1 MSATV
6 AAALKKIAVA
16 ILTDKKLRKTF
27 LGIVLGIIVIIVMPF
42 AAIIALFNGGINIDT
57 NRLQT
62 LVVQNMSAE
71 EQARLQRVEDL
82 MYEIKDE
89 MTDAGFD
96 KQRVKEAQVLYVLA
110 LSDCSEEAGFVDKL
124 VGCFAEGQSD
134 AELIAAVNAAFGTDL
149 SAEDFTK
156 VMSAIRAVYI
166 STAGYIDPST
176 KNNLDLVQWAKNA
189 YSRGW
194 GYVRLLRARGIGI
207 FFEEQNI
214 DTLKSDS
221 ELYLVIYAGFAQ
233 SESESIS
240 KNITWSYRKNFED
253 GKPIFMFKKLLGY
266 KKGEDGEPV
275 IVPEEAEIV
284 ERIYTMYLSG
294 MTVDVISRQLQ
305 SEHIVIPDKKFSFG
319 KNMVMNILKNEKYCG
334 DCILQKTVTVD
345 CISKTRK
352 KNEGEAP
359 MYIVENS
366 HPAIISRE
374 MFNRAQ
380 EELSKRKARSP
391 QSQKTAITASGKYS
405 KYALTDVLICAE
417 CGSRYKRVTW
427 TSLGQKRIVW
437 RCVNRLDNGKKYC
450 QHSPTLSEPA
460 LQEAIVRALNKFND
474 EDTSTYLTLMKATIG
489 EAIGAN
495 GGSDEIDLLE
505 RRIDALNSRMLKM
518 VSDSVERGADMEENE
533 DEFKTISEQIEQLNR
548 RIEAIRKSEGSDED
562 RQERLSL
569 IQATIDQR
577 EAHRDTYD
585 DAIVRQMIE
594 CVKIHEGGKLTII
607 FGGGYEIEEQI

>member
-1 MSATV
+1 MRLPSGRACSSKFFSDSRWTS
-6 AAALKKIAVA
+6 
-16 ILTDKKLRKTF
+16 RF
-27 LGIVLGIIVIIVMPF
+27 LSVF
-42 AAIIALFNGGINIDT
+42 ADEGLSG
-57 NRLQT
+57 
-62 LVVQNMSAE
+62 MKAE
-71 EQARLQRVEDL
+71 NRVEFQRMIEMCEHKQIDL
-82 MYEIKDE
+82 IITKSVSRF
-89 MTDAGFD
+89 A
-96 KQRVKEAQVLYVLA
+96 RNVKEAL
-110 LSDCSEEAGFVDKL
+110 E
-124 VGCFAEGQSD
+124 
-134 AELIAAVNAAFGTDL
+134 
-149 SAEDFTK
+149 
-156 VMSAIRAVYI
+156 
-166 STAGYIDPST
+166 
-176 KNNLDLVQWAKNA
+176 
-189 YSRGW
+189 
-194 GYVRLLRARGIGI
+194 YVRKL
-207 FFEEQNI
+207 
-214 DTLKSDS
+214 
-221 ELYLVIYAGFAQ
+221 
-233 SESESIS
+233 
-240 KNITWSYRKNFED
+240 
-253 GKPIFMFKKLLGY
+253 KLLGIGVQFE
-266 KKGEDGEPV
+266 KEG
-275 IVPEEAEIV
+275 
-284 ERIYTMYLSG
+284 IYTLALGDEMLLNTFSAIAQEESKAISQNQRLSIVKRMERGEYVDSNAPYGFRLQGKKLEAFDREADVVRYIFQQYLSG
-294 MTVDVISRQLQ
+294 WSTSEIARDLTEKGIQTKLGKEQWRSTKISYILSNERYVGDCRYQKTYRDTTVPFKQ
-305 SEHIVIPDKKFSFG
+305 S
-319 KNMVMNILKNEKYCG
+319 KNCGQEDMVMNILKNEKYCG
-334 DCILQKTVTVD
+334 DCILQKTVTID

-577 EAHRDTYD
+577 EANRDTYD

-594 CVKIHEGGKLTII
+594 CVKVHEGGKLTII

>member
-1 MSATV
+1 MEVKKIPKKTVTLIEPKRSVLVDKEKYHQKRV
-6 AAALKKIAVA
+6 AAYCRVS
-16 ILTDKKLRKTF
+16 TD
-27 LGIVLGIIVIIVMPF
+27 
-42 AAIIALFNGGINIDT
+42 
-57 NRLQT
+57 
-62 LVVQNMSAE
+62 SE
-71 EQARLQRVEDL
+71 EQLTSYVNQKKFYTDMIARNTEWEFAGLYADEGISGTRADKRPEFNN
-82 MYEIKDE
+82 MIKACL
-89 MTDAGFD
+89 AGKIDYIITKSVSRFA
-96 KQRVKEAQVLYVLA
+96 RNTV
-110 LSDCSEEAGFVDKL
+110 DC
-124 VGCFAEGQSD
+124 
-134 AELIAAVNAAFGTDL
+134 
-149 SAEDFTK
+149 
-156 VMSAIRAVYI
+156 
-166 STAGYIDPST
+166 
-176 KNNLDLVQWAKNA
+176 LD
-189 YSRGW
+189 
-194 GYVRLLRARGIGI
+194 YVRLLRARGIGI

-427 TSLGQKRIVW
+427 TSLDQKRIVW

-577 EAHRDTYD
+577 EANRDTYD

-594 CVKIHEGGKLTII
+594 CVKVHEGGKLTII